1 MKALFCSHSKDQQ
14 LFSKFPDFNA
24 SVETQIEEIQTLNK
38 NNSSTKESPDSGAF
52 GCVKLLVITV
62 FYL

>member
-1 MKALFCSHSKDQQ
+1 MKKALLCSLSKDQQ

-38 NNSSTKESPDSGAF
+38 NNSITKESPDSGAF
-52 GCVKLLVITV
+52 G
-62 FYL
+62 